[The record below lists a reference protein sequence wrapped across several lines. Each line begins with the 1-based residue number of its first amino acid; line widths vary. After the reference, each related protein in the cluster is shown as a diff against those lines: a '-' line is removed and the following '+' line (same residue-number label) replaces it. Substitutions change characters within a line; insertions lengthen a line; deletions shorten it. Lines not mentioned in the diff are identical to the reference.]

1 MNLQAVVVDDEPAGR
16 KAVRDHCRAHPDI
29 EVIAECASGVD
40 ALEIIGQWRPQVAF
54 IDVQMKPLTGIDVAT
69 RLAPEDTP
77 VIVFVT
83 AFDEYAVRAFDL
95 NAVDYLL
102 KPFDAERFA
111 RMMTRVRVRA
121 DGFRQP
127 EVRQELRELV
137 LAAARDVR
145 AAARAPATDRIVI
158 EVAGR
163 VSFVDPLDIEYVE
176 GDRNYIVIA
185 VGQRS
190 YRVRATL
197 AAIEERLS
205 DRRFVRVHRSVI
217 VNASMIRTVEKWFH
231 GEYSIEMHSGR
242 RFTSGRIYRQR
253 IQGLV
258 LRRRGHPESDA
269 EVD

>member
-102 KPFDAERFA
+102 KPFD
-111 RMMTRVRVRA
+111 
-121 DGFRQP
+121 
-127 EVRQELRELV
+127 
-137 LAAARDVR
+137 
-145 AAARAPATDRIVI
+145 
-158 EVAGR
+158 
-163 VSFVDPLDIEYVE
+163 E